1 MSLGRRAVLAGAV
14 AGAASLVF
22 AEPAGAR
29 RILVLGGSR
38 FVGLHFV
45 GAALAAG
52 HHVTLFNRGRSAPG
66 VFPAAEELIG
76 DRTGDLSALH
86 GRRFDAVVDTWGKA
100 PGPVQRTC
108 ALLAER
114 TGQYVY
120 ISSTSVY
127 DDRGPEAWTE
137 ATRVDTIPA
146 TGPRTYA
153 HNKLASESEV
163 HTYFGDR
170 AAIVRPAVVVGP
182 YDRSHRFVR
191 WPLRA
196 REGGEMLVP
205 GGPDESL
212 PFVDARDLAA
222 WLVHVI
228 EARLSGIYNV
238 AGALPTIGTFIDEC
252 VARGG
257 ETTTPV
263 WVDGAWLQA
272 QDLAFDSMPPLHAG
286 GYRRCSS
293 AKAIAAG
300 LRFRGLDM
308 TLDDT
313 LRWWDAQGT
322 GFGELRT
329 LDREREQA
337 LLTAW
342 KATRLTGPGGL

>member
-1 MSLGRRAVLAGAV
+1 MIVGRRAVLAGVA
-14 AGAASLVF
+14 AGAASLMF

-45 GAALAAG
+45 AAALARG

-86 GRRFDAVVDTWGKA
+86 GRRWDAVVDTWAKA

-108 ALLAER
+108 ALLAEM
-114 TGQYVY
+114 TEQYVY

-127 DDRGPEAWTE
+127 DDGGREAWTE

-146 TGPRTYA
+146 TGPRAYGQ
-153 HNKLASESEV
+153 NKLASEAAVVE
-163 HTYFGDR
+163 YFAER
-170 AAIVRPAVVVGP
+170 SVIVRPAVVVGP

-205 GGPDESL
+205 GGADEQL

-228 EARLSGIYNV
+228 EARLYGTYNV
-238 AGALPTIGTFIDEC
+238 AGALPTMGAFIDRC
-252 VARGG
+252 VARAGG
-257 ETTTPV
+257 TTTPV
-263 WVDGAWLQA
+263 WVESPWLKA
-272 QDLAFDSMPPLHAG
+272 QDLAFDSMPPLHSS

-293 AKAIAAG
+293 ARAIAAG
-300 LRFRGLDM
+300 LRFRGLDA

-313 LRWWDAQGT
+313 LRWWDAQGI
-322 GFGELRT
+322 GFNALRT

-337 LLTAW
+337 LLTVWRERVA
-342 KATRLTGPGGL
+342 GP

>member
-1 MSLGRRAVLAGAV
+1 MGQVSRRTVLAGGI
-14 AGAASLVF
+14 AGAASLMF

-29 RILVLGGSR
+29 NILVLGGSR

-45 GAALAAG
+45 GAALSRG
-52 HHVTLFNRGRSAPG
+52 HDVTLFNRGRSAPG

-86 GRRFDAVVDTWGKA
+86 GRRWDVVVDTWGKA
-100 PGPVQRTC
+100 PEPVQRTC

-114 TGQYVY
+114 TEQYVY

-137 ATRVDTIPA
+137 ATRLDTIPA
-146 TGPRTYA
+146 TGPRTYT
-153 HNKLASESEV
+153 HNKLASEAEV
-163 HTYFGDR
+163 NKYFGDR
-170 AAIVRPAVVVGP
+170 AVIVRPAVVVGP

-205 GGPDESL
+205 GGPDDTL
-212 PFVDARDLAA
+212 PFVDARDLGA

-228 EARLSGIYNV
+228 EARLSGTYNV
-238 AGALPTIGTFIDEC
+238 AGALRTMGAFIGEC

-257 ETTTPV
+257 GTTTPV
-263 WVDGAWLQA
+263 WVEGAWLKA
-272 QDLAFDSMPPLHAG
+272 QDLAFDSVPPLHSG

-300 LRFRGLDM
+300 LRFRGLDV

-313 LRWWDAQGT
+313 LRWWDARGVD
-322 GFGELRT
+322 FDELRT

-342 KATRLTGPGGL
+342 RERVAGP